1 MSTPDPRRFE
11 SGGVRRPLP
20 AYEFEP
26 GTDPGRVQP
35 FESLYRDPARS
46 PHAHRPT
53 ARHFEPWLTAPE
65 DPSADDT
72 FHWLYRPEPDAATGD
87 EPASS
92 PTGASVTSAEPR
104 PEGPGVLPEA
114 GSPSLMEDSPELP
127 ERRDTLPLLLALGV
141 TLVVLVTA
149 AVLVF

>member
-1 MSTPDPRRFE
+1 LE
-11 SGGVRRPLP
+11 SGGVRRPP
-20 AYEFEP
+20 PSYDFEP

-35 FESLYRDPARS
+35 FESLYRDAARS
-46 PHAHRPT
+46 QHGHRTT

-87 EPASS
+87 DAASS
-92 PTGASVTSAEPR
+92 PAEAAVTAAEGR
-104 PEGPGVLPEA
+104 PEGPGALPEA
-114 GSPSLMEDSPELP
+114 GSPSLMRDSTEPP
-127 ERRDTLPLLLALGV
+127 ERRDTLPLLLALAV

-149 AVLVF
+149 AVLVL